1 MSSVN
6 TVLKVAI
13 LYLAELVSS
22 VSDWFQT
29 KPEWANKDI
38 LENAELKTT
47 GGSELQTNKKLSTVV
62 CFMHTVTSTALCFSV
77 HERQKAKTLWERT
90 GAVIMVVRRPG

>member
-1 MSSVN
+1 MSTVN
-6 TVLKVAI
+6 AVLKVVV

-29 KPEWANKDI
+29 KPEWANQEV
-38 LENAELKTT
+38 LENTELKTT
-47 GGSELQTNKKLSTVV
+47 GGGESAHRVVSCKLELQRR
-62 CFMHTVTSTALCFSV
+62 CFSV
-77 HERQKAKTLWERT
+77 HERQKAKTLWEKT